1 MKKSNICLLIIL
13 IFSGFVFWKGWT
25 SLRVKP
31 EKFGIVISKT
41 NGINEK
47 PVVNGEFAWN
57 WQFLLPTNAELK
69 LFSIEPVSV
78 TQTITGNLPSGE
90 LYTKYLD
97 SSYRFDYRFTIDVS
111 LTLSPE
117 AVIELIKLNQI
128 TNEEDL
134 KTYLT
139 NAGKT
144 VAQFTADYYLKKMQE
159 NPNFRPESVKREDIL
174 RSIQVYKDFPLVEV
188 FMLSVTE
195 AVVPDYEMYNKLKSH
210 FMTSPE
216 LSSASIPKLTQET
229 EVKNDVQKN

>member
-41 NGINEK
+41 SGINEK

-97 SSYRFDYRFTIDVS
+97 SSYRFERGTNIDNVPIALNSAVKFTKELAGGQPIRGICDVYPKPEILRQIKVRTKRLNKLVGIN
-111 LTLSPE
+111 LTT
-117 AVIELIKLNQI
+117 AQIE
-128 TNEEDL
+128 
-134 KTYLT
+134 TYLLRFKFET
-139 NAGKT
+139 KRDGED
-144 VAQFTADYYLKKMQE
+144 VIV
-159 NPNFRPESVKREDIL
+159 SVPPYRHDI
-174 RSIQVYKDFPLVEV
+174 
-188 FMLSVTE
+188 
-195 AVVPDYEMYNKLKSH
+195 
-210 FMTSPE
+210 
-216 LSSASIPKLTQET
+216 TQE
-229 EVKNDVQKN
+229 VDIIHLILYL